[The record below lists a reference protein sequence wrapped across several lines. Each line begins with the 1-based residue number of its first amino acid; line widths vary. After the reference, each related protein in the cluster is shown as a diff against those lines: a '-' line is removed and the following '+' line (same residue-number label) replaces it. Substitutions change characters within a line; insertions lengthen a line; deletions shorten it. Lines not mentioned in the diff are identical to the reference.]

1 MERTWWN
8 RSGAKK
14 LTAVVKQ
21 AIVSQFHL
29 EPQGIASLRMIGK
42 VGQLK
47 GLPGAPPSLEP
58 VRLIR
63 IYDAAQLATLR
74 AGRLTYDDLKTPAL
88 RAALRFEGHIDQE
101 GIVHLADRRA
111 PRLSYR
117 PINLDQA
124 QRSGK
129 CGPG

>member
-1 MERTWWN
+1 MERTLWN

-14 LTAVVKQ
+14 VSTIVKQ

-29 EPQGIASLRMIGK
+29 EPPAIAGLRMIGK
-42 VGQLK
+42 TGQLAA
-47 GLPGAPPSLEP
+47 LPGAPVPIRR
-58 VRLIR
+58 VRFIR
-63 IYDAAQLATLR
+63 IYDAAQLASLR

-88 RAALRFEGHIDQE
+88 RSALRFEGHIDQE

-117 PINLDQA
+117 PINLDQT
-124 QRSGK
+124 QRSETSK
-129 CGPG
+129 

>member
-1 MERTWWN
+1 LWN

-14 LTAVVKQ
+14 LSAVVKQ

-29 EPQGIASLRMIGK
+29 EPQGIADLRMIGK

-47 GLPGAPPSLEP
+47 GLPGGPVPLGR

-63 IYDAAQLATLR
+63 IYDVVQLASLR

-88 RAALRFEGHIDQE
+88 RTALRFEGHIDPE
-101 GIVHLADRRA
+101 GIVYLADRRA

-117 PINLDQA
+117 PINLDPA
-124 QRSGK
+124 QRSGTCK
-129 CGPG
+129 